1 MMVSRRRVI
10 QGLAV
15 LSAGAAGRA
24 RAQAP
29 DAVTLRL
36 NAIAYGEHAPIA
48 LGVQNGLFA
57 AERIALKLVQGNG
70 SGSTVQ
76 IVASKQDAFGY
87 ADAGTVMRAVA
98 RGLPVRMVGV
108 FQQISP
114 LSVIFFADKGFKQP
128 KDLEGHSIALTA
140 GDALHQLLPAVFRKN
155 GVDQA
160 KVRLLFMDIASKST
174 AVVDGKADAMGGY
187 FTTQGPQVA
196 AVAKRPTAWLKY
208 ADFGVN
214 TIAGGI
220 VVHDDL
226 PKENPDLVRRF
237 LRAAVKSYE
246 LAEQQPEAAA
256 EALVKQFPDSSFIAQ
271 PGQALAQW
279 QAHRALMRTP
289 RSQGK
294 PPGWVAAA
302 DVQDTINLLADYA
315 ELSPKGAVNDYVT
328 NELLPG

>member
-1 MMVSRRRVI
+1 MTVSRRRVI

-15 LSAGAAGRA
+15 LTAGAAGRA

-36 NAIAYGEHAPIA
+36 NAIAYGEHAPLA

-76 IVASKQDAFGY
+76 IVASKQDAVGY
-87 ADAGTVMRAVA
+87 ADAGTLMRAVA
-98 RGLPVRMVGV
+98 RGVPVRMVGS
-108 FQQISP
+108 FQQVSP
-114 LSVIFFADKGFKQP
+114 LSVIFFADKGYQKP

-155 GVDQA
+155 GVDQST
-160 KVRLLFMDIASKST
+160 VRLLFMDIASKST

-187 FTTQGPQVA
+187 FTTQGPQIA

-220 VVHDDL
+220 VVHNDL
-226 PKENPDLVRRF
+226 MKDNPDLLRRF
-237 LRAAVKSYE
+237 LRAAVKAYE
-246 LAEQQPEAAA
+246 LAEQQPQEAA
-256 EALVKQFPDSSFIAQ
+256 EALVKQFPNSSFIAQ

-294 PPGWVAAA
+294 PPGWVARE
-302 DVQDTINLLADYA
+302 DVQDTIDLLAEYA

-328 NELLPG
+328 NEFLPG